1 MKILIVEDDH
11 VVRLLLKKLMKSNGI
26 ITVEV
31 TDGQEALHKLT
42 TERFDGMITD
52 WMMPKIDG
60 VELIE
65 KIRKTI
71 RPQPFILMIT
81 AIGTEDAKQRA
92 LSIGADAFLS
102 KPYNNEEVIQ
112 ILNDG
117 ILRSGQGNEENSI
130 TSKSSISKKKSSISK
145 KKSFIGVGI
154 ATSTGGPQSF
164 TKVLPKIPTTEN
176 AAFFMVQHG
185 PKWML
190 ESYVN
195 RLRELTPMKV
205 LLGEDNMKYVP
216 GVLYVAPGDIHMI
229 LDPTTDVLRL
239 INDPPENYCRPAA
252 DPLFRSIAASFG
264 PNSIGVVMTGMGRD
278 GSIGSGYIKAA
289 GGNVMAQDPESAIL
303 ASMPK
308 SIVDLRIATHIVP
321 LDQLGEELG
330 KLISSMNAK
339 TFKPKTFSKE
349 LSIF

>member
-11 VVRLLLKKLMKSNGI
+11 VIRLLLKKLLKSNGMT
-26 ITVEV
+26 TVEV
-31 TDGQEALHKLT
+31 TNGQEALQKLT
-42 TERFDGMITD
+42 TEHFDGVVTD

-81 AIGTEDAKQRA
+81 AIGTEEARQRA
-92 LSIGADAFLS
+92 LSTGADAFLS
-102 KPYNNEEVIQ
+102 KPYNNDEVIQ

-117 ILRSGQGNEENSI
+117 ILRSGQESEEHSI
-130 TSKSSISKKKSSISK
+130 TSKSALTK

-164 TKVLPKIPTTEN
+164 VKVLPTIPNTN
-176 AAFFMVQHG
+176 DAAFFMVQHG

-195 RLRELTPMKV
+195 RLRELTALKV
-205 LLGEDNMKYVP
+205 FLGEDNMHYEP
-216 GVLYVAPGDIHMI
+216 GALYVAPGEVHMI
-229 LDPTTDVLRL
+229 IDPTTNVLRL

-252 DPLFRSIAASFG
+252 DPLFRSISASFG
-264 PNSIGVVMTGMGRD
+264 ANSIGVVMTGMGRD
-278 GSIGSGYIKAA
+278 GSIGCGYIAA
-289 GGNVMAQDPESAIL
+289 SGGCVLAQDPSSAIL
-303 ASMPK
+303 PSMPK
-308 SIVDLRIATHIVP
+308 SIVDLRIATHVVP
-321 LDQLGEELG
+321 LELIGEELG
-330 KLISSMNAK
+330 KLIVAIK
-339 TFKPKTFSKE
+339 SKS
-349 LSIF
+349 LKLKSA